1 MDFIELLDFSSFISF
16 SYDPWSLSS
25 AFVSFLS
32 HRWLFNVAT
41 SFVNGPYCVRV
52 GRLAIV
58 RIFQTVT
65 HGRLNT
71 VKVWAVWQIFC
82 ILLALFIQQ
91 FIKLRLQTKLS
102 GKLSTSSRWH
112 SENIQS
118 HYQCISFVH
127 RVIDSL
133 HHPPARLLSS
143 SEAWVQWFQWQWINE
158 SSPAVCICQWMV
170 FQRIVRV
177 LLMSTCS
184 ASS

>member
-1 MDFIELLDFSSFISF
+1 M
-16 SYDPWSLSS
+16 YW
-25 AFVSFLS
+25 
-32 HRWLFNVAT
+32 
-41 SFVNGPYCVRV
+41 YCVRV

-127 RVIDSL
+127 HVIDSL
-133 HHPPARLLSS
+133 HHPPARLWSS
-143 SEAWVQWFQWQWINE
+143 SEAWVQWFQWQWII
-158 SSPAVCICQWMV
+158 SRRSHYQISKLVRGKVAQGGAISWLAWTSAVQCVCHHHIA
-170 FQRIVRV
+170 R
-177 LLMSTCS
+177 
-184 ASS
+184 